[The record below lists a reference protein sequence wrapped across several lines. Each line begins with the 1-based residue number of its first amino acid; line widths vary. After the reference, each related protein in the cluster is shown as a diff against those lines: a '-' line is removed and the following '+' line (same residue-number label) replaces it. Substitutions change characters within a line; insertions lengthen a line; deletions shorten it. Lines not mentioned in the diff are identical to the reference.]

1 MLIMLGLLLLYGLL
15 CGGVTMLFSAFTQN
29 TVAALAAPVLLMI
42 CQAWLRLDVQAAEY
56 LPNQLFNTTPSLCNR
71 NLVNLFGRYLNNLQ
85 FGFVLYG
92 GLAVVLLALCWLGWR
107 RSAKGI

>member
-1 MLIMLGLLLLYGLL
+1 MLMMLGLLLLYGLL

-56 LPNQLFNTTPSLCNR
+56 LPNQLFNTIPSLHNR
-71 NLVNLFGRYLNNLQ
+71 NLVNLFGHYLNNLQ

-92 GLAVVLLALCWLGWR
+92 GLAAVLLALCWLGWR

>member
-42 CQAWLRLDVQAAEY
+42 CQAWLRLDVH
-56 LPNQLFNTTPSLCNR
+56 NQLFNTIPSLHNR